1 MKKISRILSMV
12 IVVGL
17 IAAIPASTQILSG
30 SGGESSDE
38 SNLPMLILVNRLEL
52 SEEQMEVL
60 QDILIDLLQEKET
73 VDAVRAE
80 FEQVMIEFNGTGE
93 ELDELLA
100 TFREDQGTV
109 AEAMHESIEASVDE
123 VRDLLSINQGIALRE
138 SLPELLG
145 GGGGSLGPDRGVGQ
159 LQNSPGM
166 MGNSMPSLPMGRSGM
181 GQMQQAPR
189 GEQRQSPMQGST
201 RMDDR
206 RGSFDRDSM
215 SSMMQERFGNG
226 TMPEMFGERFG
237 QGRGNVGIGTM
248 LGQLQDR
255 FEQFGNQA
263 PEELRERLEERFGGT
278 IENLHEHLDRSFS
291 GHLDRLGNR
300 AGTAMPGQGVMGRL
314 GERGNPFE
322 LLEQLATVLELKLE
336 AME

>member
-52 SEEQMEVL
+52 SEEQMEEL
-60 QDILIDLLQEKET
+60 QDILIDLLEEKEAM
-73 VDAVRAE
+73 DALRAG
-80 FEQVMIEFNGTGE
+80 FEDGMIEFSGTGE

-100 TFREDQGTV
+100 TFREDQGTL
-109 AEAMHESIEASVDE
+109 AEAMHESIEASLDE
-123 VRDLLSINQGIALRE
+123 VRDLLSINQGIVLRE
-138 SLPELLG
+138 ALPELLRG
-145 GGGGSLGPDRGVGQ
+145 GASLGLDHGVGR
-159 LQNSPGM
+159 LQNSSGM

-181 GQMQQAPR
+181 GQMQQAPH

-206 RGSFDRDSM
+206 SGSFDRDSM
-215 SSMMQERFGNG
+215 SSMMKERFGNG
-226 TMPEMFGERFG
+226 TMPEMFGEKFG
-237 QGRGNVGIGTM
+237 QGRGDVGIGTM
-248 LGQLQDR
+248 LEQLQDR
-255 FEQFGNQA
+255 FEQFGNQV
-263 PEELRERLEERFGGT
+263 PEELRERLEERFSGAV
-278 IENLHEHLDRSFS
+278 ENLHEHLDRSFS
-291 GHLDRLGNR
+291 SRLDWLGNR
-300 AGTAMPGQGVMGRL
+300 AGTAVPGQGVMGRL